1 MDTYFIGSG
10 TRFAAPEVAGIVAMR
25 FQADPAASAG
35 QIEDALKSTAYK
47 FNFGAQYTSLPPYT
61 SSYDKGAGLVDA
73 YAASLALGAHPRG
86 DPAAGR

>member
-1 MDTYFIGSG
+1 ML
-10 TRFAAPEVAGIVAMR
+10 

-47 FNFGAQYTSLPPYT
+47 FKFGVPYQALGPYT

-73 YAASLALGAHPRG
+73 YAASLALGARRRG
-86 DPAAGR
+86 GDLGAGR